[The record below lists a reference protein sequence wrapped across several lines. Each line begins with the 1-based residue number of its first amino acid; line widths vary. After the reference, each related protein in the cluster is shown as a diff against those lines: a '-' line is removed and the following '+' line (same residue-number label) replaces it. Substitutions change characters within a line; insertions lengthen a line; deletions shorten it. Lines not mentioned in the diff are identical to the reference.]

1 MLSIQGM
8 LQNISAISGG
18 TLKFAIISTA
28 VTTIILAITSDNRI
42 NEEIRADA
50 IVVHMNVDT
59 VLW

>member
-18 TLKFAIISTA
+18 TLKFAIISTV
-28 VTTIILAITSDNRI
+28 VTTIILAMTSDNRI

>member
-1 MLSIQGM
+1 M
-8 LQNISAISGG
+8 QNISAISGG

-28 VTTIILAITSDNRI
+28 VTTIILAMTSDNRI

-59 VLW
+59 VL